1 MRIHDGVDYECDHC
15 DIEGTTQSHLKPQS
29 KVKRHKLSIHNEVKY
44 ECGQCDLR
52 GKNRVIWA
60 NTKWLLIMV

>member
-15 DIEGTTQSHLKPQS
+15 DFKGTTQSHLKPQNLKPQS

-52 GKNRVIWA
+52 GKK
-60 NTKWLLIMV
+60 TE